1 MSIAVMVASVGVIL
15 LLAMLVIAKHSG
27 CLAVPIGQERK
38 KLTASV
44 TNPLE
49 KGTVKVL
56 IYAL

>member
-15 LLAMLVIAKHSG
+15 LLAMLVIAKRSG
-27 CLAVPIGQERK
+27 CLAVPIAQERK

-49 KGTVKVL
+49 KGTV
-56 IYAL
+56 

>member
-1 MSIAVMVASVGVIL
+1 MVASVGVIL